1 MVESFSGSNYAAFD
15 ESEISTG
22 GTRFLGVELNER
34 SLINI
39 RVQMDD
45 FLNERSK
52 IDSFEERKNFEYYNL
67 IFEKIKEKLTK
78 IESISPSNTCYFGDI
93 MDMPEVVECNEIF
106 NKLKKS
112 TCEVYIHF
120 EQCEQKLNEA
130 KHKYTTFCDTFKE
143 MIQIVDCCGKS
154 NETETDTTLKQL
166 LQTKIDSYYHNLE
179 LDKLINEYEE
189 SLKQFKLVKYKLS
202 TIFGSIIPSTS
213 CQICLENQV
222 EYFLDPC
229 GHTLCGKCKLTC
241 ENTRSTN
248 CHYCRTK
255 RNSFKKLFL

>member
-120 EQCEQKLNEA
+120 EQCEQKLN
-130 KHKYTTFCDTFKE
+130 
-143 MIQIVDCCGKS
+143 
-154 NETETDTTLKQL
+154 
-166 LQTKIDSYYHNLE
+166 
-179 LDKLINEYEE
+179 
-189 SLKQFKLVKYKLS
+189 
-202 TIFGSIIPSTS
+202 
-213 CQICLENQV
+213 
-222 EYFLDPC
+222 
-229 GHTLCGKCKLTC
+229 
-241 ENTRSTN
+241 
-248 CHYCRTK
+248 
-255 RNSFKKLFL
+255 